1 MLHRCE
7 PVKTFDYCINAT
19 KKNTIENG
27 TWKTIKPLIMGIVWM
42 VSLLNIIY
50 LEKKNGLQNDPRWM
64 HDI

>member
-27 TWKTIKPLIMGIVWM
+27 TWKTIKPLIMGIVWL

-50 LEKKNGLQNDPRWM
+50 
-64 HDI
+64 